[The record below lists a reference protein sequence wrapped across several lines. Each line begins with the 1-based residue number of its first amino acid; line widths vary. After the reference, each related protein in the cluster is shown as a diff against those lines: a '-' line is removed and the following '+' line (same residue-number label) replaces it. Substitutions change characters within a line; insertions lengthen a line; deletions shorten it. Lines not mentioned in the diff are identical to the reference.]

1 MVGVLGTKEGRRSE
15 YQEMI
20 GELRGIRRTNEQIAG
35 NTKPAQTRGADGIE
49 GWLARFANDRA
60 RQRFLMETR

>member
-1 MVGVLGTKEGRRSE
+1 
-15 YQEMI
+15 MI